1 MMIMGDLKMKDFDA
15 LFKEALHDNSIDKM
29 MQVPKSDLHNHAGRG
44 GNMRYLAKLKGCS
57 IIPSQEPF
65 DSLGDMQH
73 WFENNIKVL
82 FPGMEGNL
90 MRVEASFVQAA
101 EDNIKVL
108 SLSYGIDEIEMHGGM
123 EKFISIMDGYHRKHA
138 PDTAFYPE
146 LVLSEVEDI
155 EKELYKLD
163 IIFSYHWFKSVDW
176 QGNETSRNINSVK
189 PQYRKAKQNGLKLR
203 VHAGEFGEAD
213 GIKRCVEELELHE
226 VHHGIA
232 AVKSDHVMKFLADN
246 KIQLNVCPT
255 SNVMLKR
262 VKSYGD
268 HPIRLL
274 FDFGI
279 KVSINTDD
287 LLIFNATASQEYLN
301 LYNSGLMT
309 EDELNTIRITGM
321 NSYNNILL

>member
-1 MMIMGDLKMKDFDA
+1 MMKDMEA

-44 GNMRYLAKLKGCS
+44 GNMRYLAELKGCS

-90 MRVEASFVQAA
+90 KRVEASFVQAA

-123 EKFISIMDGYHRKHA
+123 EQFIGIMNGFHRKHA
-138 PDTAFYPE
+138 PETEFYPE
-146 LVLSEVEDI
+146 LVLSEVKDI
-155 EKELYKLD
+155 EKELYKLEA
-163 IIFSYHWFKSVDW
+163 IFSYHWFKSVDW
-176 QGNETSRNINSVK
+176 QGNETRRNINSLI
-189 PQYRKAKQNGLKLR
+189 PQFRKAKQNGLKLR
-203 VHAGEFGEAD
+203 AHSGEFGNAD
-213 GIKRCVEELELHE
+213 DIKRCVEELELDE
-226 VHHGIA
+226 VHHGISA
-232 AVKSDHVMKFLADN
+232 ANSDYVMRFLADN
-246 KIQLNVCPT
+246 KVQLNVCPT

-262 VKSYGD
+262 VNSYGD

-274 FDFGI
+274 YDHGI
-279 KVSINTDD
+279 QLSINTDD

-301 LYNSGLMT
+301 LYHSGRMS
-309 EDELNTIRITGM
+309 EDELNNIRITGL
-321 NSYNNILL
+321 NTYHSILP